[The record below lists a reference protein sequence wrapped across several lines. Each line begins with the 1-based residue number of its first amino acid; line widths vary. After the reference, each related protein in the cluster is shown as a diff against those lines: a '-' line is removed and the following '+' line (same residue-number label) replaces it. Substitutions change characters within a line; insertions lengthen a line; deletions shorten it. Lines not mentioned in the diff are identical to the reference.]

1 MDAKTY
7 RRTQMQIALISNLN
21 NKIMKKST
29 IYILALFLIFQSVSC
44 SKEDNAISSG
54 STKNGSLSRV
64 ISVGDFIY
72 AVDDNHLITINAGD
86 PTNLSIA
93 NDFNLG
99 ANIQTIYHHNGSL
112 FIGSA
117 TKMYIYN
124 IQSNP
129 AAPSLTSSYTYPVLI
144 EPRDPIFALDSVI
157 YSTST
162 SSGGSGVFRV
172 FDSRDLSN
180 PVLVEENW
188 LQTPRGMDVSGN
200 YLYLCNGIYG
210 LRIYSITDP
219 LHPALESIIDENNNL
234 TNGEMGNN
242 NYYDAIAANGQL
254 FCYTKGALLNYNIS
268 QPNQPV
274 YLNKIQ

>member
-1 MDAKTY
+1 
-7 RRTQMQIALISNLN
+7 
-21 NKIMKKST
+21 MKKS
-29 IYILALFLIFQSVSC
+29 IFPILALFLIFQSVSC
-44 SKEDNAISSG
+44 SKEDNAAKSG

-64 ISVGDFIY
+64 ISIGNFIY
-72 AVDDNHLITINAGD
+72 AVDDNHLITINASD
-86 PTNLSIA
+86 PTNLSIS
-93 NDFNLG
+93 NNVSLG

-117 TKMYIYN
+117 TQMYIYN
-124 IQSNP
+124 IQNNP
-129 AAPSLTSSYTYPVLI
+129 AAPSLTSSYTYPILI
-144 EPRDPIFALDSVI
+144 EPRDPILAMDSVT

-162 SSGGSGVFRV
+162 STAGSGVFRV

-180 PVLVEENW
+180 LVLLEENL

-200 YLYLCNGIYG
+200 YLYLCNGSYG
-210 LRIYSITDP
+210 IRIYSITDP
-219 LHPALESIIDENNNL
+219 FHPTLESIIDENNTL

-242 NYYDAIAANGQL
+242 DYYDVIAENGQL

-268 QPNQPV
+268 QPGLPV